1 MPAVD
6 YIEEE
11 GFASGDATGD
21 VTQWHLDRL
30 DQVGYPLDL
39 SYAPIGDGEGVDIYI
54 LDSGINF
61 DHEEFGYRAK
71 YLGYDP
77 IDEYTLSDADNIPD
91 NYQRQNGRDCHGHG
105 THVASLSAGR
115 TYGTAKKATVYSV
128 RVLNCNNAAPWSV
141 VLDGLDQVLER
152 AQRTKRPSVAS
163 LSLSGDFYRSVNNA
177 IAGLVRGGVHVVV
190 AAGNGGVDS
199 CSLSPASSS
208 DAITV
213 GGTSNGDGF
222 YLVGSGSN
230 FGLCV
235 DIFAP
240 GENIL
245 AADWKCNNCSKVLS
259 GTSMA
264 TPITSG
270 VVAVHLSRRP
280 MASPRQIKEKLID
293 EALLGLLS
301 FIGVPDAFLEN
312 TANRLLH
319 MPGECVVCD
328 MRGQP
333 VLEYVS
339 VMCEGELH
347 LSVVEKV

>member
-11 GFASGDATGD
+11 GFATGD
-21 VTQWHLDRL
+21 TTGNVLQWHLDRL
-30 DQVGYPLDL
+30 DQATYPLDL

-61 DHEEFGYRAK
+61 NHSEFDYRAK
-71 YLGYDP
+71 YVGYDP
-77 IDEYTLSDADNIPD
+77 VDEYTLNDVENLPD

-128 RVLNCNNAAPWSV
+128 RVLQCNNAAPWSI
-141 VLDGLDQVLER
+141 VLDGLDKVLEQ

-163 LSLSGDFYRSVNNA
+163 LSLSGNFYRSVNDA
-177 IAGLVRGGVHVVV
+177 VAGVVRGGVHVVV
-190 AAGNGGVDS
+190 AAGNGGLDS

-208 DAITV
+208 SAITV
-213 GGTSNGDGF
+213 GGSSNGDGF
-222 YLVGSGSN
+222 YLLGSGSN
-230 FGLCV
+230 FGSCV

-240 GENIL
+240 GETIV
-245 AADWKCNNCSKVLS
+245 AADWKCKDCSKTLS

-264 TPITSG
+264 TPIVSG
-270 VVAVHLSRRP
+270 VVAVHLSRHP
-280 MASPRQIKEKLID
+280 MASPHQIKQKLID
-293 EALLGLLS
+293 EALLGVLS
-301 FIGVPDAFLEN
+301 FDGVIDSFHEN

-319 MPGECVVCD
+319 MNGKCVCVCVCAVHD
-328 MRGQP
+328 SNSNF
-333 VLEYVS
+333 L
-339 VMCEGELH
+339 
-347 LSVVEKV
+347 